1 MTLKRYS
8 FSSENDLILVL
19 PKCGV
24 FLKKSGIGHCCIMHK
39 PYPMCEMPLN
49 VKKGEYRRT
58 RRVWDRR
65 EGLALFTNLSPLL
78 LGVGPAVPPVPPHCA
93 NTRAGARHP
102 GLLSPHGRWRGHDDT
117 SLTAS
122 PCTVMPVD

>member
-49 VKKGEYRRT
+49 VKKGVSQDEEGVGMERRT
-58 RRVWDRR
+58 CLVHKPVSFVARGGPRCAP
-65 EGLALFTNLSPLL
+65 GPSALCQHP
-78 LGVGPAVPPVPPHCA
+78 GWGPAPRAAVAPWEM
-93 NTRAGARHP
+93 AGAR
-102 GLLSPHGRWRGHDDT
+102 
-117 SLTAS
+117 
-122 PCTVMPVD
+122 